1 MCWSATTSFVT
12 LGIGTLLNIASYIFL
27 RYRDSPTSLLVWS
40 WHYALLMQLPEG
52 IVWLQLDDGHS
63 DIAVA
68 SRTALFLNI
77 TQPLAL
83 LIGIRFGGLF
93 REFRYAYV
101 AMLMYFVV
109 IFSQFEEIWTQSESI
124 APSTDCPHLNL
135 RYWDTSRGLVYVA
148 TSLLVV
154 SEVRPFFWVAVHSAI
169 FLVTLTIAIVAYPC
183 GVGSVWCWFIFVT
196 GPVLVL
202 SEEAKRRIISRNTPN
217 VTSVEI
223 VAERPRPVISWRK
236 PTI

>member
-12 LGIGTLLNIASYIFL
+12 LVLGTLLNIASYAFL
-27 RYRDSPTSLLVWS
+27 RHRESPTSLLVWS

-68 SRTALFLNI
+68 SRTAMFLNI

-83 LIGIRFGGLF
+83 LFGIRFGGLF

-101 AMLMYFVV
+101 VMLMYFVV

-183 GVGSVWCWFIFVT
+183 GVGSVWCWFIFVA

-202 SEEAKRRIISRNTPN
+202 SEEARRRMFSRNTLN